1 MAQKDL
7 GGKVLLSIN
16 EVFADVAQT
25 VNIMSRSGMW
35 QSIGKNMGSAWLC
48 LA

>member
-16 EVFADVAQT
+16 EVFADVAKY
-25 VNIMSRSGMW
+25 W
-35 QSIGKNMGSAWLC
+35 KNHPNTFTL
-48 LA
+48 